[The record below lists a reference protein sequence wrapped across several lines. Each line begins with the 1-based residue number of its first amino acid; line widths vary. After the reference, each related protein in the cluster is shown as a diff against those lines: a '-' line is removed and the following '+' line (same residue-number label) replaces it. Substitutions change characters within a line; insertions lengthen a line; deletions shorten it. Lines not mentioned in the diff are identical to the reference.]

1 MAFRRVPAA
10 EMQDAN
16 TDILSVTN
24 DSGLNNQEGLPAMQ
38 SERQQQD
45 SPTNSINKELLVSIV
60 PLKDPVKRGESQSI
74 TITVTDLASEPIV
87 NAEIRGLLLYP
98 GDNFEKR
105 FSGITDLQGK
115 FVYPWVIGQNGD
127 TGTLAVEVDVSSQAH
142 DPASAVS
149 SFEIIDSS

>member
-1 MAFRRVPAA
+1 M
-10 EMQDAN
+10 
-16 TDILSVTN
+16 
-24 DSGLNNQEGLPAMQ
+24 
-38 SERQQQD
+38 
-45 SPTNSINKELLVSIV
+45 
-60 PLKDPVKRGESQSI
+60 KRGESQSI

-127 TGTLAVEVDVSSQAH
+127 TGTLALEVGRIEPSS
-142 DPASAVS
+142 
-149 SFEIIDSS
+149 

>member
-1 MAFRRVPAA
+1 M
-10 EMQDAN
+10 
-16 TDILSVTN
+16 
-24 DSGLNNQEGLPAMQ
+24 
-38 SERQQQD
+38 
-45 SPTNSINKELLVSIV
+45 
-60 PLKDPVKRGESQSI
+60 KRGESQSI

-127 TGTLAVEVDVSSQAH
+127 SGTLAVEVDVSSQAH